1 MRFPL
6 PASPPALALVL
17 ALAGCAGSSDEPPL
31 EPPSEPG
38 PIGQGNGAPRE
49 PIEDPIPGAGRSV
62 WREDSVR
69 ATLHVV
75 DAARVERGLAGAPTA
90 VVERA
95 DASTGTLALLETLS
109 TDGAPPPDADC
120 DLAPGATFT
129 FVDVTAVDGTL
140 RRYSDDGGCAAPAG
154 AAALSPPVDGTL
166 VVPDPCDFQRFFGAQ
181 TPACTYVDGE
191 RPRLDGVLW
200 QLVAWSAPGEASV
213 PALEGTDMTLAY
225 SYASVVPIALELGE
239 SIETGFSSFDGCRSR
254 DVPASIVGGTI
265 EPDGADA
272 QADGCPVSD
281 VPAYRRQR
289 QAFRSVSAG
298 AHAWRVENGRLVL
311 EAADGGALELEPA
324 VAATDVAETPAEAPD
339 PALAP
344 AGDAGDARARFA
356 NTTWRM
362 TSYGFSDEETSV
374 VAPGGDGQFT
384 LGFGGVDDPVA
395 SGGLNCNGYGA
406 SLRAHDRALTLELR
420 VMTDAESCD
429 PDDQAAAAAIS
440 IGYAMLDGTLAWS
453 IDGDLLR
460 LEDGS
465 GRHADLLRVEPGA
478 SLGERL
484 LGSRWRLFSWTD
496 ADGAE
501 RRVPRAD
508 VHALR
513 LSDDGAVRV
522 GLDCGELVGEYLI
535 EPDAL
540 GVYGMGDTT
549 PVVSCSG
556 PVPEDPDVEP
566 ALRRAFA
573 DGASLTARVDGTR
586 LTLDPGDGRALAY
599 VRVP

>member
-1 MRFPL
+1 MRPARPPPFSVL
-6 PASPPALALVL
+6 PAVL
-17 ALAGCAGSSDEPPL
+17 ILAGCTGSSDDGAAMEDALVPLDEP
-31 EPPSEPG
+31 
-38 PIGQGNGAPRE
+38 
-49 PIEDPIPGAGRSV
+49 AGTSRNPV
-62 WREDSVR
+62 WGDDSVR
-69 ATLHVV
+69 ATLRVV
-75 DAARVERGLAGAPTA
+75 DASRVERGLAEPPTA
-90 VVERA
+90 SVERA
-95 DASTGTLALLETLS
+95 DASPETLALLETLS
-109 TDGAPPPDADC
+109 RGDAPPPDADC

-129 FVDVTAVDGTL
+129 FVDVTDVDGTS
-140 RRYSDDGGCAAPAG
+140 RRYSDDGGCAALVG
-154 AAALSPPVDGTL
+154 AVTLSPPVDGAL
-166 VVPDPCDFQRFFGAQ
+166 VVPAPCDFQRFFGVQ

-200 QLVAWSAPGEASV
+200 RLAAWSAPGEASV

-225 SYASVVPIALELGE
+225 SYASVTPIGFEFGE
-239 SIETGFSSFDGCRSR
+239 TVGTGFSSFDGCRSR

-281 VPAYRRQR
+281 APVYRRQQ

-298 AHAWRVENGRLVL
+298 AQAWRIENGRLVL
-311 EAADGGALELEPA
+311 EAVDGGVLELEPA
-324 VAATDVAETPAEAPD
+324 VAGTDVAETPAETPD
-339 PALAP
+339 PALP
-344 AGDAGDARARFA
+344 PVGDAGDARARFA

-362 TSYGFSDEETSV
+362 TSYGFSDEETSI
-374 VAPGGDGQFT
+374 VAPGGDGQFA
-384 LGFGGVDDPVA
+384 LDFGGVDDPTV

-406 SLRAHDRALTLELR
+406 SRRLHDRAMTLELQ
-420 VMTDAESCD
+420 VATDGGSCD
-429 PDDQAAAAAIS
+429 RSDPATSAAIA
-440 IGYAMLDGTLAWS
+440 IGYAMLDGALAWS
-453 IDGDLLR
+453 VDDDLLR

-484 LGSRWRLFSWTD
+484 IGSRWRLFSWTG

-501 RRVPRAD
+501 RRVARAD
-508 VHALR
+508 VYALR

-535 EPDAL
+535 EPDVL

-586 LTLDPGDGRALAY
+586 LTLDAGDGRALAY

>member
-1 MRFPL
+1 MRLASLPPFPVL
-6 PASPPALALVL
+6 PAVL
-17 ALAGCAGSSDEPPL
+17 ILAGCTGSSDDGAATDDARAPLDEP
-31 EPPSEPG
+31 
-38 PIGQGNGAPRE
+38 
-49 PIEDPIPGAGRSV
+49 AGTSRNPV
-62 WREDSVR
+62 WRDDSVR
-69 ATLHVV
+69 ATLRVV
-75 DAARVERGLAGAPTA
+75 DASRVGRALDGAPTA
-90 VVERA
+90 IVERA
-95 DASTGTLALLETLS
+95 NASTETLALLETLS
-109 TDGAPPPDADC
+109 TGDAPPPDADC

-129 FVDVTAVDGTL
+129 IIDVTDVDGTL

-154 AAALSPPVDGTL
+154 AAALSPPVDGAL
-166 VVPDPCDFQRFFGAQ
+166 VVPAPCDFQRFFGVQ
-181 TPACTYVDGE
+181 TPACTYVDGM

-200 QLVAWSAPGEASV
+200 RLVAWSAPGEASV

-225 SYASVVPIALELGE
+225 SYASVTPIGFEFDEPGG
-239 SIETGFSSFDGCRSR
+239 TGFSSFDGCRSR

-265 EPDGADA
+265 EPDTADA
-272 QADGCPVSD
+272 QADGCPASD
-281 VPAYRRQR
+281 VPAYRRQQ

-298 AHAWRVENGRLVL
+298 AHAWRIENGGLVL
-311 EAADGGALELEPA
+311 EAADGGALELAPA
-324 VAATDVAETPAEAPD
+324 VAGTDVAETPAAAPD

-344 AGDAGDARARFA
+344 VGDAGDARARFA
-356 NTTWRM
+356 NTAWRM

-384 LGFGGVDDPVA
+384 LDFDGVADPTA
-395 SGGLNCNGYGA
+395 GGGLDCNGYGA
-406 SLRAHDRALTLELR
+406 SRRLHDRAMTLELR

-429 PDDQAAAAAIS
+429 RSDPTAAAAIS
-440 IGYAMLDGTLAWS
+440 IGYAMLGGTLAWS
-453 IDGDLLR
+453 VDDDLLR

-484 LGSRWRLFSWTD
+484 IGSRWRLFSWTD

-501 RRVPRAD
+501 RRVARAD

-522 GLDCGELVGEYLI
+522 DLDCGQLVGEYLI
-535 EPDAL
+535 EPDVL

-573 DGASLTARVDGTR
+573 EDVSLIARVDGTR
-586 LTLDPGDGRALAY
+586 LILDAGDGRTLAY